1 MGAPVACA
9 NRLFERAGAAA
20 SGRGRY
26 NSPLCQRFRRS
37 HRMFESLTQRLSG
50 TIERL
55 RGRGRLTEENIREA
69 TREVRIALLEADVAL
84 PVVQALIEKIKV
96 RAVGQEVLKSLTP
109 GQALIKV
116 VRDELTAV
124 MGAQASD
131 LNLNVPAPAIILM
144 AGLQGAGKTTTVGK
158 LAKHLK
164 EKRKK
169 KVMVVSAD
177 VYRPAAIE
185 QLKTLAEQVGVLFFP
200 SAAEQKPVDI
210 VRAAIDDA
218 RKSFADVLIVDTA
231 GRLAIDEAMMAEIK
245 ALHAAVNPAET
256 LFVVDSM
263 TGQDAANTA
272 KAFGEALPLTGVVLT
287 KTDGD
292 ARGGAALSVRYVTG
306 KPIKFTGTGEKVDGL
321 DVFHPERVASR
332 ILDMGDVLSLVEQV
346 EQQVDKDKAQKLAE
360 KVAKGK
366 KFDLNDMR
374 DQLEQM
380 QNMGGIGGLMDKL
393 PGLGQVPEH
402 LKQQVS
408 QSKEVPRMIAIIN
421 SMTKKERRNPGLL
434 NGSRR
439 ARIARGSGTQPA
451 DVNKLMKQYM
461 QMEKMMG
468 KLAGGGMKGMLRNMK
483 GMLGGMGGKGGLP
496 FR

>member
-1 MGAPVACA
+1 
-9 NRLFERAGAAA
+9 
-20 SGRGRY
+20 
-26 NSPLCQRFRRS
+26 
-37 HRMFESLTQRLSG
+37 MFESLTQRLSG

-84 PVVQALIEKIKV
+84 PVVQALIERIKV

-124 MGAQASD
+124 MGAAASD
-131 LNLNVPAPAIILM
+131 LNLNVPAPAVVLM

-158 LAKHLK
+158 LAKLLK

-185 QLKTLAEQVGVLFFP
+185 QLKTLADQVDVRFFP
-200 SAAEQKPVDI
+200 SDASQKPADI
-210 VRAAIDDA
+210 VRAAVEDA
-218 RKSFADVLIVDTA
+218 RKSFIDVLLVDTA

-245 ALHAAVNPAET
+245 ELHAAVKPVET
-256 LFVVDSM
+256 LFVVDAM

-272 KAFGEALPLTGVVLT
+272 KAFSEALPLTGVVLT

-292 ARGGAALSVRYVTG
+292 ARGGAALSVRYITG
-306 KPIKFTGTGEKVDGL
+306 RPIKFIGTGEKVDGL
-321 DVFHPERVASR
+321 DVFHPDRIASR

-346 EQQVDKDKAQKLAE
+346 ESQVDRDKAQKLAE

-380 QNMGGIGGLMDKL
+380 QNMGGIHGLMDKL
-393 PGLGQVPEH
+393 PGMGQIPDAV
-402 LKQQVS
+402 KNQVTG
-408 QSKEVPRMIAIIN
+408 KEVPRMVAIIN
-421 SMTKKERRNPGLL
+421 SMTKKERRNPALL

-439 ARIARGSGTQPA
+439 KRIAAGSGVTPA
-451 DVNKLMKQYM
+451 DVNKLMKQYQ

-468 KLAGGGMKGMLRNMK
+468 KLGRGGMKGMMRGLQ
-483 GMLGGMGGKGGLP
+483 GMVGGRGAMP

>member
-1 MGAPVACA
+1 
-9 NRLFERAGAAA
+9 
-20 SGRGRY
+20 
-26 NSPLCQRFRRS
+26 
-37 HRMFESLTQRLSG
+37 MFESLTQRLSG

-55 RGRGRLTEENIREA
+55 RGRGRLTDENIREA

-84 PVVQALIEKIKV
+84 PVVQALIERIKV
-96 RAVGQEVLKSLTP
+96 RAVGQEVLKSLSP
-109 GQALIKV
+109 GQALIKI
-116 VRDELTAV
+116 VRDELAAV
-124 MGAQASD
+124 MGSAASE
-131 LNLNVPAPAIILM
+131 LNLNVPAPAVILM

-185 QLKTLAEQVGVLFFP
+185 QLKTLAEQVDVLFFP
-200 SAAEQKPVDI
+200 SDASQKPEAI

-218 RKSFADVLIVDTA
+218 RKSYVDVLIVDTA
-231 GRLAIDEAMMAEIK
+231 GRLAIDEAMMIEIK
-245 ALHAAVNPAET
+245 ALHAAINPVET
-256 LFVVDSM
+256 LFVVDAM

-272 KAFGEALPLTGVVLT
+272 KAFSEALPLTGVVLT

-292 ARGGAALSVRYVTG
+292 ARGGAALSVRYITG
-306 KPIKFTGTGEKVDGL
+306 RPIKFIGVGEKPDGL
-321 DVFHPERVASR
+321 DVFHPDRAAGR

-366 KFDLNDMR
+366 KFDLNDMK

-380 QNMGGIGGLMDKL
+380 QNMGGLHGLMDKL
-393 PGLGQVPEH
+393 PGMGQVPDAVKNQ
-402 LKQQVS
+402 LTG
-408 QSKEVPRMIAIIN
+408 KEVPRLIAIIN
-421 SMTKKERRNPGLL
+421 SMTNKERRNPALL

-439 ARIARGSGTQPA
+439 ARIARGSGLTPA
-451 DVNKLMKQYM
+451 DVNKLMKQYQ
-461 QMEKMMG
+461 QMEKMMS
-468 KLAGGGMKGMLRNMK
+468 KLSAGGMKGLMRGMK
-483 GMLGGMGGKGGLP
+483 GMMGGGGRGGMP

>member
-1 MGAPVACA
+1 
-9 NRLFERAGAAA
+9 
-20 SGRGRY
+20 
-26 NSPLCQRFRRS
+26 
-37 HRMFESLTQRLSG
+37 MFESLTQRLSG

-84 PVVQALIEKIKV
+84 PVVQALIERIKV

-124 MGAQASD
+124 MGAAASD
-131 LNLNVPAPAIILM
+131 LNLNVPAPAVILM

-158 LAKHLK
+158 LAKLLK

-185 QLKTLAEQVGVLFFP
+185 QLKTLADQVDVRFFP
-200 SAAEQKPVDI
+200 SDASQKPADI
-210 VRAAIDDA
+210 VRAAVEDA
-218 RKSFADVLIVDTA
+218 RKSFIDVLLVDTA

-245 ALHAAVNPAET
+245 ELHAAVKPVET
-256 LFVVDSM
+256 LFVVDAM

-272 KAFGEALPLTGVVLT
+272 KAFSEALPLTGVVLT

-292 ARGGAALSVRYVTG
+292 ARGGAALSVRYITG
-306 KPIKFTGTGEKVDGL
+306 RPIKFIGTGEKVDGL
-321 DVFHPERVASR
+321 DVFHPDRIASR

-346 EQQVDKDKAQKLAE
+346 ESQVDRDKAQKLAE

-380 QNMGGIGGLMDKL
+380 QNMGGIHGLMDKL
-393 PGLGQVPEH
+393 PGMGQIPDAV
-402 LKQQVS
+402 KNQVTG
-408 QSKEVPRMIAIIN
+408 KEVPRMVAIIN
-421 SMTKKERRNPGLL
+421 SMTKKERRNPALL

-439 ARIARGSGTQPA
+439 KRIAAGSGVTPA
-451 DVNKLMKQYM
+451 DVNKLMKQYQ

-468 KLAGGGMKGMLRNMK
+468 KLGRGGMKGMMRGLQ
-483 GMLGGMGGKGGLP
+483 GMMGGRGAMP